1 MPRAAPLLDALPQ
14 YGTPEE
20 DMPWAEVHMFQMP
33 GHVARGSLLS
43 AIAAFARHKVH
54 IAMEHPCGAIDSWFR
69 HEASI
74 WGLCDLDK
82 LLEEPLQSEK
92 VAQAYNG
99 VRASVQ
105 LLRDSK
111 GSRSKAMKLA
121 SRVVRDLLVLHC
133 CLGQGPLDVSRFEHL
148 MSEAFG
154 QPLDADLAAEFSHTY
169 GQVLELGHTK
179 NNLEERV
186 NRAFGEALDADV
198 RAAFVTAYRTCAAET
213 PEYVS
218 KTKAARA
225 DKPPRPPKRPNRQE
239 ADTAGSPS

>member
-1 MPRAAPLLDALPQ
+1 MPRTAPLLDALHQ

-20 DMPWAEVHMFQMP
+20 DRPWDEVHLFRMP
-33 GHVARGSLLS
+33 DHVVRGSLLS
-43 AIAAFARHKVH
+43 AIAGFARHKVH
-54 IAMEHPCGAIDSWFR
+54 IAMEHPCGSWFP

-74 WGLCDLDK
+74 WCLCDLDK

-92 VAQAYNG
+92 LAQAYNG

-169 GQVLELGHTK
+169 GQVLDLGHTQ

-186 NRAFGEALDADV
+186 NRAFGEALAADV
-198 RAAFVTAYRTCAAET
+198 SAAFVIAYRTCAEET
-213 PEYVS
+213 PKYVS
-218 KTKAARA
+218 NAKAARA
-225 DKPPRPPKRPNRQE
+225 GRPLRPSKRKRQE
-239 ADTAGSPS
+239 ADRLTAGSPS

>member
-1 MPRAAPLLDALPQ
+1 MPRTAPLLDALHQ

-20 DMPWAEVHMFQMP
+20 DRPWAEVHLFQMP
-33 GHVARGSLLS
+33 GHVVRGSLLS

-54 IAMEHPCGAIDSWFR
+54 IAMV

-74 WGLCDLDK
+74 WCLCDLDK

-169 GQVLELGHTK
+169 GQVLDLGHTQI
-179 NNLEERV
+179 NLEERV

-198 RAAFVTAYRTCAAET
+198 SAAFVTAYRTCAAET
-213 PEYVS
+213 PKYVS

-225 DKPPRPPKRPNRQE
+225 DQPPRPPRHRVPKE
-239 ADTAGSPS
+239 FSL